1 MSAAALIIR
10 IIFATVAVLAVGTI
24 AIFGFI
30 VLEPFSQAFGS
41 PPASLGWGS
50 LGTHTLTFAVAG
62 VFGLIITIVVWLV
75 YAPIRQDRRQQYR

>member
-1 MSAAALIIR
+1 MSAAALIVR

-24 AIFGFI
+24 AVFGFI

-50 LGTHTLTFAVAG
+50 LGAHTLTFAVAG
-62 VFGLIITIVVWLV
+62 IFGLILVIVIWLV
-75 YAPIRQDRRQQYR
+75 YAPIRQDQRQQFR